1 MSMHPSFGKNGG
13 MSQHR
18 NVLTSVERLE
28 RLKTVGLWTECKK
41 VQCLPKVG
49 NRKPKAK

>member
-1 MSMHPSFGKNGG
+1 MSMHASFGKSGG

-18 NVLTSVERLE
+18 NVLTRIERLE
-28 RLKTVGLWTECKK
+28 RLKAINLWAEGKK
-41 VQCLPKVG
+41 VQGLPKVG